1 MPRGNYFI
9 VRPMVSTDNNVPNE
23 DDWEIPEELAVCNF
37 CFEKLIIQEIMMKT
51 KCGCKDALVHEACAL
66 NKNCGSCGKTVDK
79 IKVTLLIMPNSV
91 EVSKEKHVKKRK
103 LFPLFK
109 F

>member
-1 MPRGNYFI
+1 MFSCYTFCGTLIPL
-9 VRPMVSTDNNVPNE
+9 E

-37 CFEKLIIQEIMMKT
+37 CFKKFIVQEIMMKT

-66 NKNCGSCGKTVDK
+66 NKKCDSCGKNVDK
-79 IKVTLLIMPNSV
+79 INVTLHIKPNSD
-91 EVSKEKHVKKRK
+91 EDSKEKREKKWK
-103 LFPLFK
+103 MSSLFK